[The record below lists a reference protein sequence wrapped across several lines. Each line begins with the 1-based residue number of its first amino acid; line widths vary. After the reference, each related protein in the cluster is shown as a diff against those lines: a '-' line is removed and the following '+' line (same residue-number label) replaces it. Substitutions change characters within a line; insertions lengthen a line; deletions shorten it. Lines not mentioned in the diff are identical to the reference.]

1 MRQIKIVNIKEILDF
16 LEKRN
21 YIYEFSGNKEDKIIG
36 FSSITNYSE
45 NTISWIKNEEKFIEV
60 SDLLNNRIQLL
71 VVPNIDIENINLKN
85 YIKVNNPK
93 KVFFDILEN
102 LYGESSQYGIGKN
115 NVISPLASIGKNV
128 YVGNNCTIEDY
139 VEIGEG
145 TKIFNNVILS
155 KAVKIGRNCII
166 KSGAVIGEIGFG
178 YSVNESGENFRIP
191 HFGSVVIGDN
201 VEIGANTTIERG
213 TIEDTIIEKGVKI
226 DDLCQ
231 ISHNAHIGENTKV
244 ITNTSIYGSVKVGK
258 NCYISTSIIRN
269 QLTIGDNVIIGMGS
283 VVVRDVRDNAIV
295 YGNPARGKIE
305 K

>member
-1 MRQIKIVNIKEILDF
+1 MIKTVIIKDILNF
-16 LEKRN
+16 LDERN
-21 YIYEFSGNKEDKIIG
+21 SAYEFWGNKDDKIIG
-36 FSSITNYSE
+36 FSSITNYKQ
-45 NTISWIKNEEKFIEV
+45 NTISWVKNEEKLIEINNV
-60 SDLLNNRIQLL
+60 LNDKIQLL
-71 VVPNIDIENINLKN
+71 IIPNIDIENINLKN

-93 KVFFDILEN
+93 KIFFDILEN
-102 LYGESSQYGIGKN
+102 FYGEVDQYAIGKN
-115 NVISPLASIGKNV
+115 NIISPLARIEKNV
-128 YVGNNCTIEDY
+128 YIGNNCTIEEY

-145 TKIFNNVILS
+145 TKIFNNVVLS
-155 KAVKIGRNCII
+155 KYVKIGKNCII

-178 YSVNESGENFRIP
+178 YSVNENGENFRVA

-231 ISHNAHIGENTKV
+231 ISHNAYIGENTKI

-258 NCYISTSIIRN
+258 NCYISTSTIRN

-283 VVVRDVRDNAIV
+283 VVVKDVRDNLIV
-295 YGNPARGKIE
+295 YGNPAREKIE

>member
-1 MRQIKIVNIKEILDF
+1 MRLIKIVTIKDILDF
-16 LEKRN
+16 LDETNSAYK
-21 YIYEFSGNKEDKIIG
+21 FSGNKNDKIIG
-36 FSSITNYSE
+36 FSSIANYKQ
-45 NTISWIKNEEKFIEV
+45 NTISWVKNEEKLIEINN
-60 SDLLNNRIQLL
+60 LLNDKIQLL
-71 VVPNIDIENINLKN
+71 IIPDIDIENINLKN

-102 LYGESSQYGIGKN
+102 FYGEMDQCGIGKN
-115 NVISPLASIGKNV
+115 NVISPLARIGENV
-128 YVGNNCTIEDY
+128 YIGNNCTIEEY

-145 TKIFNNVILS
+145 TKIFNNVVLS
-155 KAVKIGRNCII
+155 KGVKIGKNCTI

-178 YSVNESGENFRIP
+178 YSVNEKGESFRVI

-201 VEIGANTTIERG
+201 VDIGANTTIERG

-231 ISHNAHIGENTKV
+231 VSHNAYIGENTKI
-244 ITNTSIYGSVKVGK
+244 ITNTSIYGSAKVGK

-269 QLTIGDNVIIGMGS
+269 QLTLGDNVIVGMGS
-283 VVVRDVRDNAIV
+283 VVVKDVRDNAVV
-295 YGNPARGKIE
+295 YGNPAREKIE